1 MSATATARTRPSI
14 DGLLGRVTMYRL
26 VTIVL
31 SAINLWLIPDVI
43 NQVPVRLGLTDDVT
57 GVSTAVYGF
66 LLVIMMIMRPQG
78 LLTDKRDHR

>member
-1 MSATATARTRPSI
+1 MIVLAMVVLGGLGSI
-14 DGLLGRVTMYRL
+14 WGAVLGA
-26 VTIVL
+26 IVL

-78 LLTDKRDHR
+78 LLPDRRDHR